1 MMNNSLAQLIN
12 NVNTSKRSLI
22 TILIITLCLLSSNT
36 YANDDF
42 YPPWSHG
49 KNNPVKQR
57 GLEIT
62 VPEVDNLPDIHGD
75 PFHSA
80 LNIFLGGNYFFV
92 MAPLVEE
99 FVKEHPQFEGRIYY
113 ETLPPGLLYKQIEQH
128 GVITVGNMTWQVQ
141 ADVYAAGLRRVE
153 QLIKEGRSNGK
164 AVPYV
169 TNTLAIMVPK
179 NNPKHILSLT
189 DLAQPGIKLV
199 MPNPQFE
206 GIAQQIEKSLVK
218 AGGEQLKQSVYGTKV
233 NNGETTLTH
242 IHHRQTPLTLLEKK
256 ADAGVT
262 WQSEAIFQEKIG
274 NPISYI
280 SLPSQVNTRAIYAAT
295 TVKGNLHPEAA
306 QLWIEFL
313 QSQKALSIFKEYGF
327 EAYRQTH

>member
-1 MMNNSLAQLIN
+1 MDSSFAQLRN
-12 NVNTSKRSLI
+12 KVNTSKRLLI
-22 TILIITLCLLSSNT
+22 TAFIVSLGLLSSNT
-36 YANDDF
+36 YADDDF

-75 PFHSA
+75 PFHSE

-99 FVKEHPQFEGRIYY
+99 FVKEHPQFEGKIYY
-113 ETLPPGLLYKQIEQH
+113 ETLPPGLLYKQIEHQ
-128 GVITVGNMTWQVQ
+128 GIITVGNMTWQVQ
-141 ADVYAAGLRRVE
+141 ADVYAAGLRRVN
-153 QLIKEGRSNGK
+153 QLIKEGHSNGK

-179 NNPKHILSLT
+179 KNPKHIASLT

-218 AGGEQLKQSVYGTKV
+218 AGGEQLKQSVYETKV
-233 NNGETTLTH
+233 NNGETNLTH

-274 NPISYI
+274 NPISYVSI
-280 SLPSQVNTRAIYAAT
+280 PDKENTRAIYAAT
-295 TVKGNLHPEAA
+295 TVKGSLHQEAA
-306 QLWIEFL
+306 QLWIDFL
-313 QSQKALSIFKEYGF
+313 QSDKAISIFKEYGF
-327 EAYRQTH
+327 KAYQKTN

>member
-1 MMNNSLAQLIN
+1 MNSALAQLKN
-12 NVNTSKRSLI
+12 KMTKNKRQRLFTVVVS
-22 TILIITLCLLSSNT
+22 LCLISANT
-36 YANDDF
+36 YAEDNF

-75 PFHSA
+75 PFHSE

-99 FVKEHPQFEGRIYY
+99 FVKEHPEFDGKIYY
-113 ETLPPGLLYKQIEQH
+113 KTLPPGLLYKQIEQQ
-128 GVITVGNMTWQVQ
+128 GVITIGNMTWQVQ
-141 ADVYAAGLRRVE
+141 ADVYAAGLRRVN
-153 QLIKEGRSNGK
+153 QLIKDGRSSDNK

-179 NNPKHILSLT
+179 SNPIHITSLN
-189 DLAQPGIKLV
+189 DLAKSGVKLV

-218 AGGEQLKQSVYGTKV
+218 AGGEQLKQAVYETKV
-233 NNGETTLTH
+233 SNGETILTH

-262 WQSEAIFQEKIG
+262 WQSEAIFQKKIG
-274 NPISYI
+274 NPIDYVM
-280 SLPSQVNTRAIYAAT
+280 LPDQINTRAIYAAT
-295 TVKGNLHPEAA
+295 TVKGSHHLEAA
-306 QLWIEFL
+306 QLWIDFL

-327 EAYRQTH
+327 EAYQQTN